1 MSTMLAILIKASL
14 FERIKIKT
22 ITNTNDRIIP
32 IFLSLYTQKKKIKTQ
47 ITIRIEKNIFI
58 NTY

>member
-1 MSTMLAILIKASL
+1 MLAILIKASL